1 MQDTLLR
8 KAAIVGTGSYLPET
22 IRTNEWFEKFEL
34 LTSGTEIFDDSGVK
48 ERRVVSDEMKS
59 SGMEILACQD
69 ALKKTGIKAEE
80 IDLILCNS
88 NIHDQLQ
95 PGNAFLIQH
104 KLGAKNA
111 GAFNFDS
118 ACTSFINCLIIANS
132 MIAGGEC
139 ETILIVSSTT
149 WTRVADYTE
158 KKCML
163 MGDGAGAVIL
173 KPAKTEGRGYLGSY
187 FISHGDLYYTMGR
200 KVKKPEGWKGE
211 RTYYNGDPEKLY
223 LFIDRTKE
231 GLDKIRELGPVQ
243 TVEITKKAL
252 QKCGLTIKDIDFF
265 ITHQPAKFILEA
277 WRNSLGLKEG
287 QYYDTLARYG
297 NLSNASIPVNLDG
310 ALRLNML
317 QDDDIVAFS
326 SHGMGV
332 NVSSAIFRWGI

>member
-1 MQDTLLR
+1 
-8 KAAIVGTGSYLPET
+8 
-22 IRTNEWFEKFEL
+22 
-34 LTSGTEIFDDSGVK
+34 
-48 ERRVVSDEMKS
+48 
-59 SGMEILACQD
+59 
-69 ALKKTGIKAEE
+69 
-80 IDLILCNS
+80 
-88 NIHDQLQ
+88 
-95 PGNAFLIQH
+95 
-104 KLGAKNA
+104 
-111 GAFNFDS
+111 
-118 ACTSFINCLIIANS
+118 
-132 MIAGGEC
+132 
-139 ETILIVSSTT
+139 
-149 WTRVADYTE
+149 
-158 KKCML
+158 
-163 MGDGAGAVIL
+163 
-173 KPAKTEGRGYLGSY
+173 
-187 FISHGDLYYTMGR
+187 
-200 KVKKPEGWKGE
+200 

>member
-1 MQDTLLR
+1 MNKR
-8 KAAIVGTGSYLPET
+8 RAAIVGTGSYLPET
-22 IRTNEWFEKFEL
+22 VRTNEWFEKFEL
-34 LTSGTEIFDDSGVK
+34 LTSGTEIFDDSGVI
-48 ERRVVSDEMKS
+48 ERRVIPDHMKS
-59 SGMEILACQD
+59 SDIELLACENV
-69 ALKKTGIKAEE
+69 LKKTGINAEE

-95 PGNAFLIQH
+95 PGNGCLIQH

-132 MIAGGEC
+132 MIVTGEC

-163 MGDGAGAVIL
+163 MGDGAGAAIL
-173 KPAKTEGRGYLGSY
+173 KPVKTEGRGYLGSY
-187 FISHGDLYYTMGR
+187 FISDGSLYHTMGR

-265 ITHQPAKFILEA
+265 ITHQPARELVDS
-277 WRNSLGLKEG
+277 WRKGLGLKEG
-287 QYYDTLARYG
+287 QYHDTLKKYG
-297 NLSNASIPVNLDG
+297 NLSNASIPVTLDEAVSQG
-310 ALRLNML
+310 ML
-317 QDDDIVAFS
+317 KGDDIVVFS
-326 SHGMGV
+326 APGMGW
-332 NVSSAIFRWGI
+332 NHSSIVFRWGV